1 MPCLLKNCLD
11 TWPIWPLLT
20 CTWKTVMESSNIR
33 TLTDIILPNLEDTG
47 VFSLESPPLIEWW
60 SIWEEGVW
68 WPAREPARPPC
79 TPAIVGSPWVILYS
93 SIIRFHFGFS
103 TTWNNVIEIS
113 ALSLFLCRSGKLKD
127 NGKRERKK
135 VSFQILA
142 LPFKRGIAC
151 AVRLERTASKLQC
164 TKIQLLASG
173 IVTAKKGIDITFCI
187 QLWFFGG
194 QKKTLAH
201 DASNLGLALVST
213 ETCKNDMST
222 QPPNQNA
229 KIGFQNFKDKRS
241 AVIRQKSYVIF
252 HLTIIQQ
259 QLINLIKNPKQL
271 LRKHIEEL

>member
-1 MPCLLKNCLD
+1 
-11 TWPIWPLLT
+11 
-20 CTWKTVMESSNIR
+20 MESSNIR

-47 VFSLESPPLIEWW
+47 VFSLESPPLMEWW

-127 NGKRERKK
+127 NGKRERERKK

-187 QLWFFGG
+187 QLGFFGG
-194 QKKTLAH
+194 QKKKTFGTWCIQFGFG
-201 DASNLGLALVST
+201 SRFNWNLQKWHVNPT
-213 ETCKNDMST
+213 TKPKCKDWISKL
-222 QPPNQNA
+222 Q
-229 KIGFQNFKDKRS
+229 
-241 AVIRQKSYVIF
+241 RQEISCY
-252 HLTIIQQ
+252 
-259 QLINLIKNPKQL
+259 
-271 LRKHIEEL
+271 